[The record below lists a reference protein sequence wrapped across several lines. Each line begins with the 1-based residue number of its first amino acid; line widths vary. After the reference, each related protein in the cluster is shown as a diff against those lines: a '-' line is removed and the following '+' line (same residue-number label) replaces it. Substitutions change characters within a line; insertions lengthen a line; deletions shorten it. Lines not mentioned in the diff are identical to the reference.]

1 MLKRFYLILFT
12 ILTVA
17 FFADGAMPALAAGN
31 FAITGINIDNA
42 SSILVLSGKDNQSAV
57 SFKPQPIVSQD
68 KLSVDLYNTT
78 LNTPKSSLSIQSPS
92 IKTINLSQ
100 ISLKPAVTRLTIT
113 GNSSAVAPVLSFSK
127 SKNII
132 IFKVADIKS
141 PIKNLATIYDEN
153 GKVAQED
160 MANGLIPM
168 VSHSYTINTVRQVND
183 HLSISGI
190 GNVTLKEPIF
200 LSNPN
205 RVVYDLPD
213 TALVSRDLAQTVKL
227 SSTDSVRL
235 AQFDPQTVRLVIE
248 TPTPDDYR
256 TIVSPD
262 AQSLI
267 IANSS
272 KTRLTN
278 LSDSRGTGQVKDI
291 SVTRKDPQTSILSIH
306 TSRPII
312 HNIRKDYTNN
322 KIILDLYNINA
333 PSKKEIV
340 GLAKTLQIKGVN
352 IESIQKY
359 PKGASWKIAIANDAW
374 IQSKLSSD
382 AQHLNIIV
390 KSAVV
395 NVSRTTATASPTRNA
410 GQKQVVIDPGHGG
423 TEPGAQRAGIYE
435 KHINLSVAQK
445 VRRILTQAGINVIMT
460 RTDDATLSLKERTII
475 TNNEAPD
482 AFVSIHVNSCES
494 PGVTGLETH
503 WYTPQSRSL
512 AQIIQKKLISA
523 PIQSPDRGIMN
534 SMFYVIHHTNVPAV
548 LVEIGFISNENE
560 RNQLLTD
567 SRQESTARAISDGI
581 IEFLNRK
588 KD

>member
-1 MLKRFYLILFT
+1 MHKRFFLILFT

-17 FFADGAMPALAAGN
+17 ILANGTMPAFAAGN
-31 FAITGINIDNA
+31 FAITGINVDNA
-42 SSILVLSGKDNQSAV
+42 SSLLVLTGKDNDSAV
-57 SFKPQPIVSQD
+57 SFKPQPIASQE

-78 LNTPKSSLSIQSPS
+78 LNTPKALLSIQSPT
-92 IKTINLSQ
+92 IKNINLSQ

-113 GNSSAVAPVLSFSK
+113 GNSSAIAPVLSFSK

-141 PIKNLATIYDEN
+141 PMKNLATIYNEN
-153 GKVAQED
+153 GKAEQED
-160 MANGLIPM
+160 IANGLIPL

-190 GNVTLKEPIF
+190 GNVALKEPIF
-200 LSNPN
+200 LSNPS
-205 RVVYDLPD
+205 RIVYDMPD
-213 TALVSRDLAQTVKL
+213 TALVSRDLAQTIKL
-227 SSTDSVRL
+227 NSTDSVRL

-267 IANSS
+267 IANSN

-278 LSDSRGTGQVKDI
+278 LSDSRGTGLVKDI
-291 SVTRKDPQTSILSIH
+291 SVTKKDPQTSILSIR

-312 HNIRKDYTNN
+312 HNIRKDYTHN

-333 PSKKEIV
+333 PSKATLLA
-340 GLAKTLQIKGVN
+340 LAKTLQIKDVD

-374 IQSKLSSD
+374 IQSKLSPD

-395 NVSRTTATASPTRNA
+395 NVSRTTANTSPTRNA
-410 GQKQVVIDPGHGG
+410 SQKHVVIDPGHGG

-445 VRRILTQAGINVIMT
+445 VRRILAQAGINVIMT

-494 PGVTGLETH
+494 PGVIGLETH

-512 AQIIQKKLISA
+512 AQIIQKKLISS

-548 LVEIGFISNENE
+548 LVEIGFISNEKE